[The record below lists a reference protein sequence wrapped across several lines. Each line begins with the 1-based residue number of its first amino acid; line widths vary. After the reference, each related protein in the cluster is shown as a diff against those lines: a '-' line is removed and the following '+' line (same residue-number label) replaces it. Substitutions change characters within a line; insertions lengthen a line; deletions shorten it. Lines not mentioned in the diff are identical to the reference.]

1 VFYNFIDIV
10 KQTSVLNHNYHQ
22 P

>member
-1 VFYNFIDIV
+1 MPKISV
-10 KQTSVLNHNYHQ
+10 KFRWDH